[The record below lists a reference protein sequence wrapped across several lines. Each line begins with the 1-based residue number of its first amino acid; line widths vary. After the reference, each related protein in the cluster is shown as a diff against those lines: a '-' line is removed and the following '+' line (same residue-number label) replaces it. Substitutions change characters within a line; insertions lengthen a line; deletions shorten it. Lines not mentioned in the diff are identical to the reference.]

1 MPVSGSS
8 IGGPAVDDPPPRVD
22 RSSPANQRE
31 PVPEPTR
38 RPPREPSVKVV
49 TRRPRATGPATRIRA
64 QLRDRAPGIRRF
76 DLPLLGAALALS
88 LIGGLLI
95 WSATSG
101 KLSAAGDDPE
111 LFLTK
116 HLLNLVVGVALG
128 LAVTRFD
135 YRTIRSQTPW
145 IYLVSIIGLLA
156 VLSPLG
162 ATVNGARA
170 WLMLPAG
177 FSLQPGEVAKV
188 TIVLAM
194 ANVLADRDPGTERP
208 TALDVRRALLLAAG
222 PIVLIMLEP
231 DLGTVL
237 VIASVAIGVLA
248 VAGAKL
254 RWLATLVAGGA
265 AVAGLAVALGLLGQY
280 QLDRL
285 ATFLNPGG
293 DPLGT
298 GYNTGQARI
307 AIGSGG
313 FFGSGLFNGQ
323 QTQGAFV
330 PYQQT
335 DFVFSVAGEELG
347 FLGSALIIVLMGVL
361 VWRGCVIARMAGDL
375 YGRIVASGVVLWFSF
390 QAFEN
395 IGMNL
400 GIMPVTGVPLPFVS
414 YGGSSMFAAWV
425 GVGLL
430 QSVYLR
436 SRA

>member
-1 MPVSGSS
+1 MSPPVSKSES
-8 IGGPAVDDPPPRVD
+8 DRLPTVEPDLRVTTPPRY
-22 RSSPANQRE
+22 
-31 PVPEPTR
+31 
-38 RPPREPSVKVV
+38 PSVKVV
-49 TRRPRATGPATRIRA
+49 TRRPKATGPAARITARV
-64 QLRDRAPGIRRF
+64 RDGALGIRQF
-76 DLPLLGAALALS
+76 DLVLLAAAVALS
-88 LIGGLLI
+88 LTGAVLV
-95 WSATSG
+95 WSATRT
-101 KLSAAGDDPE
+101 KLLSAGDDPD

-116 HLLNLVVGVALG
+116 HLLNVVIGIALG
-128 LAVTRFD
+128 LVVTRLD
-135 YRTIRSQTPW
+135 YRTIRSHTPL
-145 IYLVSIIGLLA
+145 IYVVSVVALLA

-162 ATVNGARA
+162 SSVNGAQA
-170 WLMLPAG
+170 WLVLPAG
-177 FSLQPGEVAKV
+177 FTIQPGEIAKITV
-188 TIVLAM
+188 VLVM
-194 ANVLADRDPGTERP
+194 ANVLADRDLGTERP
-208 TALDVRRALLLAAG
+208 TATDFRRALALTAA

-237 VIASVAIGVLA
+237 VIVSVAVGVLA
-248 VAGAKL
+248 VAGVRL
-254 RWLATLVAGGA
+254 RWLGALCAGGA
-265 AVAGLAVALGLLGQY
+265 GLALLAVVFGLLGQY

-285 ATFLNPGG
+285 STFLDPGR

-307 AIGSGG
+307 AIGAGG
-313 FFGSGLFNGQ
+313 FFGSGLFGGH

-335 DFVFSVAGEELG
+335 DFIFSVAGEELG
-347 FLGSALIIVLMGVL
+347 FFGGVAIILLLGVV
-361 VWRGCVIARMAGDL
+361 VWRGCVIARMAGDM

-414 YGGSSMFAAWV
+414 YGGSSMFVAWI

-430 QSVYLR
+430 QSVYMR